1 MGFFNQIFSKNKKD
15 TKEIVVG
22 EADAIKDTIRE
33 ADSEGKEEAKEAVY
47 YTLMAEQLFSM
58 KEGGAI
64 VAGILRGAK
73 AKESDKVYVL
83 KRGKQVLESKILVID
98 NPKVGKMK
106 EAPAGAPIAIALE
119 GIKPEQIHMGDII
132 TNEAPN
138 TTDINQA
145 VTNPRIKGLMR
156 QAAGAPTEEIMN
168 LIYEELA
175 MNARFIS
182 AMILSEEPQI
192 NEQGMAEFKEGTTM
206 QLPLLTAP
214 AGSKYY
220 PAFTD
225 MEELQKWEDM
235 MHAKTVLLS
244 FDDYAAMALPDKET
258 NGVVINPFSE
268 NMVVEK
274 PLLEHLK
281 QKKEL
286 LVSGMTTQ
294 KVSGQDAEHTADIAE
309 FPVDMAKA
317 ITKVLEGEATVNQA
331 WLRLMRQNQVYNYLL
346 VVDLEDMEQRERV
359 FEEIA
364 KVVRPYLNGMLINI
378 IVYQSDFGKKAT
390 EAVQPFY
397 HKE

>member
-1 MGFFNQIFSKNKKD
+1 MGFFNQIFSRNKKD
-15 TKEIVVG
+15 TKEILVG
-22 EADAIKDTIRE
+22 EADAIKDTIRD
-33 ADSEGKEEAKEAVY
+33 ADSEEKEEAKETVY

-83 KRGKQVLESKILVID
+83 KRGRQVLESRILVLD

-138 TTDINQA
+138 TTDMNRA

-156 QAAGAPTEEIMN
+156 QAAGAPTEEMMN

-182 AMILSEEPQI
+182 AMILSEDPQI

-235 MHAKTVLLS
+235 KHSKTVLLS
-244 FDDYAAMALPDKET
+244 FDDYAAMALQDKET
-258 NGVVINPFSE
+258 NGIVINPFSE

-364 KVVRPYLNGMLINI
+364 NVVRPYLNGMLINI